1 MRLKNLEEGSFWGRD
16 DLVKRMKDEEKA
28 SGMKK
33 FVKID
38 DDGNH
43 HGVTTSDKEKWEE
56 LKAQGYKEDENYFN
70 ENDKELNE
78 FNTPANQPITKKDAA
93 LYKQAQHMVMK
104 SKIDQKPSVEM
115 MNIVNKDMRDHVK
128 GIGQDATKLSKAAG
142 ISRDAVKPPAPLTQR
157 SDNFKKFGKP
167 NPFAAENVNEDKTDN
182 EKKSAIYNLRMSLQS
197 LKDEVNELADL
208 DNEPNASG
216 RGDLHDQLA
225 TMDKLTS
232 DFEAVLGRA
241 YDIVPGDDLG
251 EGKYKNDAQRKAVHA
266 SKAEKL
272 KEEPIQ
278 VREAGSPWTTTGK
291 HPEKMTTDE
300 LWTEIAVFD
309 ELQDR
314 GETLSPKDMMRLDS
328 LFSYMDT
335 AEMNEAIK
343 RKADSM
349 MESAVWK
356 AKKQK

>member
-38 DDGNH
+38 DNGNH

-70 ENDKELNE
+70 E
-78 FNTPANQPITKKDAA
+78 T
-93 LYKQAQHMVMK
+93 
-104 SKIDQKPSVEM
+104 
-115 MNIVNKDMRDHVK
+115 
-128 GIGQDATKLSKAAG
+128 
-142 ISRDAVKPPAPLTQR
+142 
-157 SDNFKKFGKP
+157 
-167 NPFAAENVNEDKTDN
+167 NVNEDETDN

-208 DNEPNASG
+208 DNTPNASG

-232 DFEAVLGRA
+232 SFEAVLGRA
-241 YDIVPGDDLG
+241 YDIVPGDDVIESKKQIDEGYEGAIINALQQHDING
-251 EGKYKNDAQRKAVHA
+251 FFNKGTLYIEDGADMNTVEEIVNQTVEIAPEIKPENDYYQIEGKYKNDAQRKAVHA
-266 SKAEKL
+266 SKAEL

-278 VREAGSPWTTTGK
+278 VREGGSPWTTTGK
-291 HPEKMTTDE
+291 HPEKMTPDE

-309 ELQDR
+309 EMKDR
-314 GETLSPKDMMRLDS
+314 GEHLSPKDMMRLDS

-349 MESAVWK
+349 MESAMWK
-356 AKKQK
+356 AKRQ